1 MKPNLLPTL
10 SSVELHDK
18 EGRAVQLHIR
28 LYELQGKYALF
39 MADTASAAVLA
50 RNAATLITQLAQR
63 LELPVA
69 DTQFYRHIYLPHQGS
84 VFGSFQLGW
93 QPDGT
98 ISHYTFAMMTPQL
111 EDLSIRRFLAE
122 GRHVPVS
129 YAKLRNLAPAV

>member
-18 EGRAVQLHIR
+18 EGNPVQLQIR
-28 LYELQGKYALF
+28 LFEYQGKYALF
-39 MADTASAAVLA
+39 MSDTATKPVLA
-50 RNAATLITQLAQR
+50 RNAATLIAQLAER

-69 DTQFYRHIYLPHQGS
+69 DTQFFRHIYLPHQGS

-93 QPDGT
+93 QSDGT

-111 EDLSIRRFLAE
+111 EDISIRRFLTE
-122 GRHVPVS
+122 GRQVPVS
-129 YAKLRNLAPAV
+129 YAKLRNLASAV